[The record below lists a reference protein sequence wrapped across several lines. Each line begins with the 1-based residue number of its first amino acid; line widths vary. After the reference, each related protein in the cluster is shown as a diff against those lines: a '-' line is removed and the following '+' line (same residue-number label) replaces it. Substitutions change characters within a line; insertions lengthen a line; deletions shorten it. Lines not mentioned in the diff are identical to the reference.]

1 MLDRIRE
8 KILAL
13 TDGENVEI
21 YLFGSYAKGNFRT
34 SSDVDIAIGGASEKK
49 IREIREY
56 FEESN
61 IPRKVDIVDM
71 NFAGEKILGEIERTG
86 VRWSD

>member
-8 KILAL
+8 KVL
-13 TDGENVEI
+13 TLTSGENAEI
-21 YLFGSYAKGNFRT
+21 YLFGSYARKSFRQ
-34 SSDVDIAIGGASEKK
+34 SSDVDIAIKGASEKK

-61 IPRKVDIVDM
+61 IPCKVDIVDM
-71 NFAGEKILGEIERTG
+71 NFAGEKLIGEIERTG
-86 VRWSD
+86 VRWSE